1 MRFPKIVILILN
13 WNGKKDTL
21 ECLASLEA
29 ANQSPSFATLV
40 IDNGSTDDSVAVL
53 RSTFPEVP
61 ILETKE
67 NLGFAGGNNA
77 GIRWALEKSFDW
89 ILLLN
94 NDTIV
99 APDFIEQFLA
109 ATKKKP
115 EGKIFGAKIY
125 RYDEK
130 TRLDHL
136 GGFWNASIAEFESKA
151 SGKIDDGSFEEM
163 RNVDYAC
170 GCALLMH
177 RNVPEKIGL
186 LDEDFFLLWEETD
199 FCMRA
204 RQAGFSIWTAPQAK
218 LWHKVSA
225 SFIGGKPHMQYFWW
239 RNRLHY
245 IARNCTRAEK
255 KELYRKILVPEILK
269 FFKLALLKSAQQ
281 GLLALLGKSD
291 AKRLAKARRY
301 RAGCLGILHFFLGRF
316 GNCPQFL
323 LKKR

>member
-1 MRFPKIVILILN
+1 MRFPKILILILN

-21 ECLASLEA
+21 ECLASLQA
-29 ANQSPSFATLV
+29 ADQTPLFATLV
-40 IDNGSTDDSVAVL
+40 VDNGSTDDSVTTL
-53 RSTFPEVP
+53 RSAFPEVP
-61 ILETKE
+61 ILETHE

-99 APDFIEQFLA
+99 APDFIKHFLA

-125 RYDEK
+125 RYHER
-130 TRLDHL
+130 THLDHL
-136 GGFWNASIAEFESKA
+136 GGFWNASTAEFESGA
-151 SGKIDDGSFEEM
+151 AGKIDDGSFEEM
-163 RNVDYAC
+163 RQVEYVC

-186 LDEDFFLLWEETD
+186 LEESFFLLWEETD
-199 FCMRA
+199 FCTRA
-204 RQAGFSIWTAPQAK
+204 RQAGFSIWTAPKAK

-225 SFIGGKPHMQYFWW
+225 SFVGGKPHMHYFWW

-245 IARNCTRAEK
+245 VARNCTFAEK
-255 KELYRKILVPEILK
+255 KALYRKILAPEMLK
-269 FFKLALLKSAQQ
+269 CFKLALLKNLQS
-281 GLLALLGKSD
+281 GLLTLVGRSD
-291 AKRLAKARRY
+291 ANRKAKARRY
-301 RAGCLGILHFFLGRF
+301 LAGSLGILHFFLGRF
-316 GNCPQFL
+316 GNCPRSL
-323 LKKR
+323 LRKN